1 MTEGTLP
8 VGHVGL
14 TDAEARTLLAAEGPN
29 QLPAARRPPTIWR
42 FAKELVHFFA
52 LMLWVAALL
61 AWIAGLLAL
70 TVAIV
75 AVVVVNALFAFI
87 QERRAD
93 KAADRLRVLLPTRVT
108 VRREGQR
115 RRVDAD
121 SVVPGDVLV
130 LEAGDRVPAD
140 ATTLAS
146 DGLMLDTSMLT
157 GESEP
162 TRLETG
168 DGLFAGTFVVEGEGE
183 AVVTATGVKT
193 RLAHIAA
200 LTATAT
206 KPDTPLTRELARACP
221 KRCSPR

>member
-1 MTEGTLP
+1 MTEDTLP

-14 TDAEARTLLAAEGPN
+14 TDAEARARLAVDGPN

-108 VRREGQR
+108 VRRGGPSSTR
-115 RRVDAD
+115 RRRQR
-121 SVVPGDVLV
+121 G
-130 LEAGDRVPAD
+130 
-140 ATTLAS
+140 
-146 DGLMLDTSMLT
+146 T
-157 GESEP
+157 G
-162 TRLETG
+162 
-168 DGLFAGTFVVEGEGE
+168 
-183 AVVTATGVKT
+183 
-193 RLAHIAA
+193 
-200 LTATAT
+200 
-206 KPDTPLTRELARACP
+206 
-221 KRCSPR
+221 

>member
-1 MTEGTLP
+1 MEATDVLRASQRRVRSRPMTDGTLP

-29 QLPAARRPPTIWR
+29 RLPAARRPPTIWR

-70 TVAIV
+70 TVAIA

-93 KAADRLRVLLPTRVT
+93 QAADRLRVLLPTRVT

-115 RRVDAD
+115 RRVDAAER
-121 SVVPGDVLV
+121 GT
-130 LEAGDRVPAD
+130 RVTCWCSRQVIVSRPMPRR
-140 ATTLAS
+140 S
-146 DGLMLDTSMLT
+146 
-157 GESEP
+157 
-162 TRLETG
+162 R
-168 DGLFAGTFVVEGEGE
+168 
-183 AVVTATGVKT
+183 
-193 RLAHIAA
+193 
-200 LTATAT
+200 ATA
-206 KPDTPLTRELARACP
+206 
-221 KRCSPR
+221 